1 MRYPWTQTQWQS
13 LVERVAAASMPHG
26 LILHGLYGLGKQ
38 AFAED
43 FAQFLLC
50 DQPQAGQACQQCRAC
65 LQFKANTHPD
75 YRKLEPEEAG
85 KSIKIDQVRELVG
98 QLSLASHHGRYRVAI
113 ISPAEALNPA
123 AANSLL
129 KSLEEPPPQ
138 TVLILV
144 TSRLSALLPTIRSRC
159 QHILFQRP
167 PPDLAQ
173 DWLINSQHIA
183 PNQVHA
189 SLAMV
194 HGAPLAA
201 MAILESEEIGLR
213 EQTFASFCAIANGS
227 AMALP
232 IQPAWLKA
240 PLATPITWM
249 YSWVSD
255 IIKLRCQQSATLT
268 NQDKVDDLQ
277 KLAQKVEL
285 PKILVFL
292 DSIASLLRMQRVALN
307 PQMTMEQLLVHWQTI
322 TSGSILRGVTGV
334 NQ

>member
-1 MRYPWTQTQWQS
+1 MRYPWTQSQWHS
-13 LVERVAAASMPHG
+13 LIARVATGNMPHG
-26 LILHGLYGLGKQ
+26 LILHGLYGLGKRN
-38 AFAED
+38 FAED
-43 FAQFLLC
+43 FAQYLLC
-50 DQPQAGQACQQCRAC
+50 EHPQAQQACQQCRAC
-65 LQFKANTHPD
+65 QQFLANTHPD

-98 QLSLASHHGRYRVAI
+98 QLALASHHGRYRVAI
-113 ISPAEALNPA
+113 ISPADALNPA

-129 KSLEEPPPQ
+129 KSLEEPPAQ

-167 PPDLAQ
+167 SPEIAQ
-173 DWLINSQHIA
+173 NWLISSQHVTPEQI
-183 PNQVHA
+183 QA

-201 MAILESEEIGLR
+201 VEIIESAEMGLR
-213 EQTFASFCAIANGS
+213 EQSFASFYGIAAGNDT
-227 AMALP
+227 ALP
-232 IQPAWLKA
+232 INPAWLKA
-240 PLATPITWM
+240 PLPTPINWM

-255 IIKLRCQQSATLT
+255 IIKVKCQQTATLT
-268 NQDKVDDLQ
+268 NQDKGNDLQ

-285 PKILVFL
+285 PRILVFL
-292 DSIASLLRMQRVALN
+292 DSLAALLRMQRVALN

-322 TSGSILRGVTGV
+322 TSGTKTRGVTGV
-334 NQ
+334 NR